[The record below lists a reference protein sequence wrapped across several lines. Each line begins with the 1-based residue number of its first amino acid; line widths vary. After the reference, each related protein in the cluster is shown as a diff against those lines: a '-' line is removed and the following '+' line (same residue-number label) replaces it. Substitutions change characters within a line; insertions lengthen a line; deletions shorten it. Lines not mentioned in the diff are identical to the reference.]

1 MSWSWKNKDA
11 RMIDVLK
18 CILGMANLPDG
29 GYIVFGVKQQD
40 NDFIPN
46 GMDPEHF
53 MSFNQDKVDD
63 VVKNYAEP
71 FVEVKVTKVSRD
83 VVNNKAI
90 SEGINEFPDDG
101 GDFIVIEVGEFKELP
116 VICKNNCKLHGMIE
130 LREGAMYTRSMGK
143 AETTEFSAQAVMR
156 EIIELAADKSIR
168 RLIERMGRAGIL
180 RLISPELSDE
190 ERFRKQE
197 EEMK

>member
-1 MSWSWKNKDA
+1 MKENTTSELVDIILRGILYGREERHIEYKDSMSWSWKNKDA
-11 RMIDVLK
+11 RMINVVK

-116 VICKNNCKLHGMIE
+116 VICKNNCK
-130 LREGAMYTRSMGK
+130 
-143 AETTEFSAQAVMR
+143 
-156 EIIELAADKSIR
+156 
-168 RLIERMGRAGIL
+168 
-180 RLISPELSDE
+180 
-190 ERFRKQE
+190 
-197 EEMK
+197 